1 MSGVA
6 DGARLAHRVW
16 RGTDPLARVLR
27 ALLLVP
33 AGAYRAAVA
42 LRNAAY
48 DRRVLRSWPLPRPAL
63 GVGNLAVGGV
73 GKTPV
78 AAFLAG
84 ELLRRGARPGIL
96 LRGYRGGD
104 EAGEHRARTPAAVVV
119 ADPDRRRGAERA
131 VAGGAEALVLD
142 DCLQHRAVRPDALLV
157 VVAAET
163 AGGPMWPLPAGPWRE
178 GLRALGRGDGVVVT
192 YKAAAADA
200 AAATARRLAPLTRS
214 GLGVAAGLEIARLVP
229 LAGGTPLAATW
240 LAGREVVALCGIGE
254 PGPFRT
260 QLERLGARVRL
271 HAYGDHH
278 AFGPGDVAA
287 AVAAAGPAGTVVTT
301 AKDAVRL
308 REAWPPAAPACLVA
322 ELAVRVTYGAEDLA
336 RLLDRIGR
344 AAHPQPQREA
354 AGVPPDPRMPQ

>member
-1 MSGVA
+1 MA

-16 RGTDPLARVLR
+16 RASSPAARLLR
-27 ALLLVP
+27 AALLVP
-33 AGAYRAAVA
+33 AAGYRAAVA

-48 DRRVLRSWPLPRPAL
+48 DLGVLRSSRLPLAAV

-84 ELLRRGARPGIL
+84 ELARRGARPGLL

-104 EAGEHRARTPAAVVV
+104 EVAEHRARTPAAVVV
-119 ADPDRRRGAERA
+119 ADPDRRRAASQAVAQGAE
-131 VAGGAEALVLD
+131 VLVLD

-163 AGGPMWPLPAGPWRE
+163 AGEPMWPLPAGPWRE

-192 YKAAAADA
+192 YKTAEAEAAASV
-200 AAATARRLAPLTRS
+200 ARRLAPLTGS
-214 GLGVAAGLEIARLVP
+214 GIGVAVALEIARLVA

-240 LAGREVVALCGIGE
+240 LHGRVVVALCGIGE
-254 PGPFRT
+254 PEAFRA

-278 AFGPGDVAA
+278 AYRPAEVAEA
-287 AVAAAGPAGTVVTT
+287 LAAAGPAGTVVTT
-301 AKDAVRL
+301 AKDAARL
-308 REAWPPAAPACLVA
+308 RPLWPAAAPACLVA
-322 ELAVRVTYGAEDLA
+322 ELAVRVTYGEEDLA

-344 AAHPQPQREA
+344 AAHPPTRSVA
-354 AGVPPDPRMPQ
+354 AGTPPDHRMPQ